1 MAKNAG
7 AVEDP
12 RSGRDRR
19 KTRDRRAPPLSTKFR
34 PPTSKAEG
42 PNPKDL
48 QGKKKISL
56 TKIPPI
62 ALLHCA
68 HAMMDGAKKYDC
80 YNWRAKDIT
89 ASIYVD
95 AAKRHFD
102 AWFEGEEQAGDSQ
115 VHHLGHAMACG
126 AILLDAQET
135 GGLIDDRPLT
145 DRSKG
150 AYARVLKRLML
161 VEQEKAIL
169 EQEKARIEEE
179 RRAAAQRQRRHRQ
192 RRRLK
197 TLR

>member
-1 MAKNAG
+1 
-7 AVEDP
+7 VPSSDP
-12 RSGRDRR
+12 RSG
-19 KTRDRRAPPLSTKFR
+19 KDRRAAERRAAPLSTKLR

-56 TKIPPI
+56 TKISSI

-68 HAMMDGAKKYDC
+68 HAMMDGAKKYDP

-102 AWFEGEEQAGDSQ
+102 AWFEGEELADDSKA
-115 VHHLGHAMACG
+115 HHLGHAMACA

-135 GGLIDDRPLT
+135 GGLIDDRPVT
-145 DRSKG
+145 DRSRG
-150 AYARVLKRLML
+150 AYGRVMKRLAL
-161 VEQEKAIL
+161 IEQEKAIL
-169 EQEKARIEEE
+169 ELQKKEIEEQRKEAVRARRRKARA
-179 RRAAAQRQRRHRQ
+179 RRPKARSTSA
-192 RRRLK
+192 
-197 TLR
+197 